1 MARNTRKK
9 RIIIK
14 DSKKFK
20 KSVFIL
26 LFIIIL
32 CILIYNSKTI
42 INLIKN
48 NSNNVSIPVSK
59 EDSTTLDNQNI
70 NTKKEQKDITFNMSV
85 IGDIMCHNT
94 QYTDAYN
101 SNTDTYDFSYVF
113 KDIKAKIKTADIAV
127 GNLETT
133 FAGKS
138 VGYSSYPTF
147 NTPESLA
154 DNLKDLGLDVLT
166 TANNHS
172 LDKGYK
178 GIESTID
185 YLDKADISHT
195 GTFKSEEDQ
204 NKILIKNVKDVKI
217 AFLSYTYGTNGIKVP
232 TGKDY
237 CINLIDKDLIKK
249 QLELAKAENPDII
262 CVSMHWGI
270 EYQTK
275 QNKEQEALAD
285 FLFENGVNIILGS
298 HPHVLQPMEKRT
310 ITLEDGSTKD
320 GFVIYSLGNFMS
332 GQVKEN
338 TKNSIILDLKIT
350 KKAQDGK
357 ISIDSVNYTPIYM
370 YKSTAKT
377 KAYKILDIENSIS
390 KYDLDQDTSIGQK
403 TYNTLQTELTKIK
416 NTMGEPIK

>member
-113 KDIKAKIKTADIAV
+113 KDIKAKIKTTDIAV

-154 DNLKDLGLDVLT
+154 NNLKDLGLDVLT

-285 FLFENGVNIILGS
+285 FLFENGVDIILGS

>member
-48 NSNNVSIPVSK
+48 NSNNVSIPVSE

-237 CINLIDKDLIKK
+237 CINLIDKELIKK

-285 FLFENGVNIILGS
+285 FLFENGVDIILGS

-310 ITLEDGSTKD
+310 VTLEDGSTKD

>member
-154 DNLKDLGLDVLT
+154 NNLKDLGLDVLT

-237 CINLIDKDLIKK
+237 CINLIDKELIKK

-285 FLFENGVNIILGS
+285 FLFENGVDIILGS

-310 ITLEDGSTKD
+310 VTLEDGSTKD